1 MRLKHFPVRVSS
13 AASDAAPRPETRPH
27 TRPGGVSARRQK
39 PALDLCWFSQVSAM
53 SKPGTPANC
62 SPCRTTAVLQ
72 DLDGALAVATG
83 GPGEAQLRLVGANQ
97 AFAEAVGWE
106 GAGRDGTGWNGEA
119 MPGRSLDKLGG
130 GPGKSGASPIEVRP
144 LYDRS
149 GQHRHWLVIHRE
161 TALRRSDRRSAGE
174 TETPAA
180 GKPAEPGAETDF
192 RTLVEGI
199 SNGVLVHRDFKP
211 LYANAA
217 CANRIGFDSGEALL
231 REPTLLPFLPI
242 EMHNRALR
250 RHTRLLAGEAPG
262 PAHILRCLTRGGE
275 PFWVEA
281 TEKRI
286 LWEGAPAILVS
297 LNDVTEQVRTR
308 RTELMLREAI
318 NNLSASFILY
328 DAKQRVLLTNRRFHE
343 NFPFLPTQDEIV
355 GRPMR
360 ELVEASV
367 ANNAVTDP
375 RLSLDRQGFVDTF
388 ISERMNN
395 YSTVSEDA
403 WPDGR
408 WDLVKEQHTRSGGF
422 VSVRT
427 DITERKAAE
436 LALRDHESR
445 LEQALAERTAQL
457 KGVLANIAQG
467 VTVTAP
473 DMTVLLVNQG
483 YLDIF
488 NLPEDFGRPG
498 IHLSEYIRH
507 GLATGEYDP
516 AEIAAAGG
524 DEEFVEHRLGVLA
537 RAQRGVAQRKLGDGR
552 VLEIRQQRL
561 PDGCIVST
569 YNNITDRV
577 RTERELQRQREKVY
591 QNEKL
596 SALGS
601 LLAGV
606 SHELNNPLSVVIGQA
621 ALLETMAGSS
631 DIAER
636 AVKVRIAADRC
647 AKIVKTF
654 LSMAR
659 RRPAARR
666 AIQINALIGDV
677 LDLVTHQLSTADI
690 KVTCDLAPNL
700 PPVAGD
706 PDQLSH
712 VLLNLF
718 INAQQAMAAAPLPR
732 RLVIA
737 TSALPAK
744 RQVRITVRDNG
755 PGIPGDI
762 RSRIFDPFF
771 TTKPVGQGTGV
782 GLSVCHGMVS
792 AHGGSIA
799 ADDAPDGGAVFTVLL
814 PAETAVEEDG
824 ERPAEATA
832 LPRAPARHKVLVID
846 DEPDITDFLVEI
858 LETSGHAVDIATS
871 GKAALAQLAAHD
883 YHAIICD
890 LRMPHLD
897 GPGVY
902 DAVKKMKPH
911 LLQRMIFA
919 TGDLLNETTDRF
931 LKETGRPCIE
941 KPFLP
946 AQIRDLVEEVAGTS
960 EG

>member
-1 MRLKHFPVRVSS
+1 
-13 AASDAAPRPETRPH
+13 
-27 TRPGGVSARRQK
+27 
-39 PALDLCWFSQVSAM
+39 M
-53 SKPGTPANC
+53 SKPGTTSNC
-62 SPCRTTAVLQ
+62 HPCRVAALLQ
-72 DLDGALAVATG
+72 DLDGALAVATAR
-83 GPGEAQLRLVGANQ
+83 PGEAELRLVGANR
-97 AFAEAVGWE
+97 AFAEAAGWDAASLE
-106 GAGRDGTGWNGEA
+106 GMA
-119 MPGRSLDKLGG
+119 MTGRSLEKLCGTAGDGG
-130 GPGKSGASPIEVRP
+130 ERGNVGTATSPFEMRP

-149 GQHRHWLVIHRE
+149 GRHRHWLVIHRD
-161 TALRRSDRRSAGE
+161 AQLRQGGPQVAGG
-174 TETPAA
+174 TETTPV
-180 GKPAEPGAETDF
+180 GKPAGVGAETDF

-217 CANRIGFDSGEALL
+217 CAQRVGFETAEALL

-242 EMHNRALR
+242 ELHRRALR

-262 PAHILRCLTRGGE
+262 AARILRCLTRDGT

-281 TEKRI
+281 SEKRI
-286 LWEGAPAILVS
+286 LWEGSPAILVS

-318 NNLSASFILY
+318 DNLSDSFILY
-328 DAKQRVLLTNRRFHE
+328 DADQRVVLTNRRFHE
-343 NFPFLPTQDEIV
+343 IFPFLPPQEEIP

-360 ELVEASV
+360 EMVEASV

-375 RLSLDRQGFVDTF
+375 RLTSDPAAFVETF
-388 ISERMNN
+388 IGDRMTNH
-395 YSTVSEDA
+395 SSVSEDS

-408 WDLVKEQHTRSGGF
+408 WDLVKEQHTRSGGY

-436 LALRDHESR
+436 MALRNQEVR
-445 LEQALAERTAQL
+445 LEQALAERSAQL
-457 KGVLANIAQG
+457 QGVLANIAQG

-488 NLPEDFGRPG
+488 GLPEDLGRPG

-507 GLATGEYDP
+507 GLKTGEYDP
-516 AEIAAAGG
+516 EEVAAAGG
-524 DEEFVEHRLGVLA
+524 DEGFVQHRLAVLSNP
-537 RAQRGVAQRKLGDGR
+537 QRGVTQRRLGDGR
-552 VLEIRQQRL
+552 VVEIRQQRL

-621 ALLETMAGSS
+621 ALLETLAGDSE
-631 DIAER
+631 IAER
-636 AVKVRIAADRC
+636 AVKVRTAADRC

-659 RRPAARR
+659 QRPAARR
-666 AIQINALIGDV
+666 SIQMNALVGEV
-677 LDLVTHQLSTADI
+677 LDLVAHQLSTTDVTI
-690 KVTCDLAPNL
+690 TCDLATDL
-700 PPVAGD
+700 PAVAGD
-706 PDQLSH
+706 SDQLSH

-718 INAQQAMAAAPLPR
+718 INAQQAMMETPLPR
-732 RLVIA
+732 RLRISTA
-737 TSALPAK
+737 YLPAG
-744 RQVRITVRDNG
+744 RQVRIKVRDSG
-755 PGIPGDI
+755 PGVPDDI

-771 TTKPVGQGTGV
+771 TTKPVGQGTGI

-792 AHGGSIA
+792 AHGGSISV
-799 ADDAPDGGAVFTVLL
+799 DEAPDGGAVFTVLL
-814 PAETAVEEDG
+814 PAAETPEDREG
-824 ERPAEATA
+824 NLQPVA
-832 LPRAPARHKVLVID
+832 APAAAPAGHRVLVID
-846 DEPDITDFLVEI
+846 DEPDITGFLVEI
-858 LETSGHAVDIATS
+858 LEASGHRVEVAGS
-871 GKAALAQLAAHD
+871 GRAALQRLDNAD
-883 YHAIICD
+883 YDAIICD
-890 LRMPHLD
+890 LRMPLLD
-897 GPGVY
+897 GPGLFQALK
-902 DAVKKMKPH
+902 AVKPH
-911 LLQRMIFA
+911 LLERVIFA
-919 TGDLLNETTDRF
+919 TGDLLNEQTDRF
-931 LKETGRPCIE
+931 LKESGRPCVE

-946 AQIRDLVEEVAGTS
+946 AQIRDLVEKVAGR
-960 EG
+960 GKQGG